1 MVLLI
6 SGTRNHQ
13 HGKMSLKVH
22 QWHSYLDSNLQW
34 SKGTSGMINK
44 WEAVPGSGD
53 LPDFLRLLG
62 LWILENNL
70 LIHHN
75 S

>member
-1 MVLLI
+1 MVLLT

-22 QWHSYLDSNLQW
+22 QWHSCLDSNLQW

-53 LPDFLRLLG
+53 LTRLPEA
-62 LWILENNL
+62 IRVMDIRE
-70 LIHHN
+70 
-75 S
+75 